1 MSWNNFSFHILSGKN
16 EIWVNSGYQCQLDTN
31 TPNKDNKELISF
43 ASIDE

>member
-1 MSWNNFSFHILSGKN
+1 MNQFLFSILSGKN
-16 EIWVNSGYQCQLDTN
+16 EFWVNPGYQCQLDRN